1 MGSRKRGVNDKRQ
14 GGLTSSRTMERTSGM
29 SNKRKPAK
37 SPSVKGAKGVK
48 AGGVRKAAAA
58 APVRT
63 KKVVPAKA
71 TAVSLPKSA
80 QAKRPVKVRG
90 AAKAAPAKAGP
101 PTGKIA
107 AAKVRRTR
115 TRGATPADRTGAV
128 SPTRGLETKIPVSG
142 APRRK
147 ARPRLIKAVQARG
160 LGSSHLRRA
169 RFAVG
174 DVVRHKYY
182 PFRGVIFD
190 IDPIFTNTEDWWL
203 SIPEKMRPRKDQP
216 FYHLLAENAETEY
229 IAYVS
234 EQNLVA
240 DTSGVPVRH
249 PQVSEYFTE
258 EENGRYRPVFM
269 TMLN

>member
-1 MGSRKRGVNDKRQ
+1 MGGRKRGVNDKRQ
-14 GGLTSSRTMERTSGM
+14 GGLTSGRAQERTSEM
-29 SNKRKPAK
+29 SDKRKPTK

-48 AGGVRKAAAA
+48 AGSVRKAAAPA
-58 APVRT
+58 SVRA
-63 KKVVPAKA
+63 KKVIAAKVS
-71 TAVSLPKSA
+71 AVSPSKLA
-80 QAKRPVKVRG
+80 QARG
-90 AAKAAPAKAGP
+90 QGEARRAATAAPA
-101 PTGKIA
+101 TGKIT

-115 TRGATPADRTGAV
+115 SRSTTPAERAEVV
-128 SPTRGLETKIPVSG
+128 SPARESKAKIPESG
-142 APRRK
+142 VNRRK
-147 ARPRLIKAVQARG
+147 ARPRLVKAVQAPG

-258 EENGRYRPVFM
+258 EENGRYRAVFM